1 MDTELDFKHFKKF
14 IDSYKLGVF
23 HLNREQNISKN
34 SLERLALTSISE
46 IKNPPPRQV
55 GFLSTSFT
63 SSAISFSNDFLK
75 SLSKFET
82 ILNNSKRDK
91 FLARYDEPHIL
102 LKSKIE
108 DPLIYDAA
116 QIALHVYGDEKD
128 AVVPQGWKMQEFK
141 PSYKQ
146 KSDLK
151 YGLYQKGDQY
161 IYAIAGTDNIGDW
174 GTNLS
179 QFFLGQSNEYDDTY
193 EIVKELIQKVDNLFL
208 VGHSKGGGQAAYGA
222 IKINE
227 NSNKHIRA
235 ITFNPIGTQEKQPVV
250 KDYIQTYINL
260 DDPLNLFLDFIG
272 TNQADGVRHY
282 LLPTDDNTGSIIDG
296 HDMKDV
302 IRSLNSLK

>member
-55 GFLSTSFT
+55 GFLATSFT

-128 AVVPQGWKMQEFK
+128 AVIPQGWKMQEFK

-193 EIVKELIQKVDNLFL
+193 EIVKELIQKVDNLIL

-222 IKINE
+222 
-227 NSNKHIRA
+227 
-235 ITFNPIGTQEKQPVV
+235 
-250 KDYIQTYINL
+250 
-260 DDPLNLFLDFIG
+260 
-272 TNQADGVRHY
+272 
-282 LLPTDDNTGSIIDG
+282 G
-296 HDMKDV
+296 H
-302 IRSLNSLK
+302 S